1 MQDDPD
7 FPGLFPLLYN
17 ITADP
22 SESTNLA
29 GDFPDVVKTM
39 EARLGQLAK
48 ESVEPMQVTA

>member
-48 ESVEPMQVTA
+48 ESVEPMQVTG